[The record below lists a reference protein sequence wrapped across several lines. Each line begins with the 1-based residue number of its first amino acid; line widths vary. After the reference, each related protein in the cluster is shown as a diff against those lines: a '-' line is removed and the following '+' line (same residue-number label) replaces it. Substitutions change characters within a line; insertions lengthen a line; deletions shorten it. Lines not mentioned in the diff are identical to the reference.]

1 MKPGY
6 RQTIDADEP
15 KIRALLEEAH
25 LPTESLGTKTTEFF
39 VAEEEGVII
48 GVAGFEYYADDA
60 LLRSVA
66 IRSDQRNKG
75 ICSELIDWML
85 SRARER
91 RVKRIVLLT
100 DTARKFF
107 EKKGFQVIE
116 RSLIARSDLMKSSE
130 FTGICPASSTSMMFN
145 LT

>member
-6 RQTIDADEP
+6 RTTTDADEP

-25 LPTESLGTKTTEFF
+25 LPTETLGTTTTEFY
-39 VAEEEGVII
+39 VAEDNGVIV
-48 GVAGFEYYADDA
+48 GVAGFEYYSGDA

-75 ICSELIDWML
+75 IGSALIDWML

-107 EKKGFQVIE
+107 EKKGFQAIE
-116 RSLIARSDLMKSSE
+116 RSLIANSEMMKSSE
-130 FTGICPASSTSMMFN
+130 FTSVCPASSISMMFN